1 MERTET
7 ILVSDL
13 QAGDMTALAILVDQY
28 QHLVYRL
35 AIQITK
41 NLDDANDVLQDTFL
55 KVYDSIHSFRQ
66 DSAFE
71 TWLYRIVVNLSIDA
85 VNRRSRRRESLFST
99 VGETAIQQEID
110 PRQDPTREAE
120 KKELQEWVTQAVN
133 SLSLNHRT
141 VVILHELQGLS
152 HPQIADILGCSEGTV
167 RSRLHYA
174 RKKLRILLRPYTGVA
189 CHPGTA
195 KGRIRHESKLQTG
208 TTTSL

>member
-7 ILVSDL
+7 ILVADL
-13 QAGDMTALAILVDQY
+13 RAGDMTALAILVGQY

-55 KVYDSIHSFRQ
+55 KVYDSIHSFRH

-85 VNRRSRRRESLFST
+85 VNRRNRRRESLFST
-99 VGETAIQQEID
+99 VGETTIQQEID

-120 KKELQEWVTQAVN
+120 RKELREWVTQAVN

-174 RKKLRILLRPYTGVA
+174 RKKLRILLRPYTGIA
-189 CHPGTA
+189 PHPGTDKSLL
-195 KGRIRHESKLQTG
+195 KGE
-208 TTTSL
+208 

>member
-7 ILVSDL
+7 LLVADL
-13 QAGDMTALAILVDQY
+13 RAGDMTALAILVDQY

-55 KVYDSIHSFRQ
+55 KVYDSIHSFRH

-85 VNRRSRRRESLFST
+85 VNRRKRRRESLFST
-99 VGETAIQQEID
+99 VGETTIQQEID
-110 PRQDPTREAE
+110 PRQDPTREVE
-120 KKELQEWVTQAVN
+120 EKELREWVTQAVN

-141 VVILHELQGLS
+141 VVVLHELQGLS

-189 CHPGTA
+189 RHPGSDKSLL
-195 KGRIRHESKLQTG
+195 KGEYKT
-208 TTTSL
+208 

>member
-7 ILVSDL
+7 ILVADL
-13 QAGDMTALAILVDQY
+13 RAGDMTALAILVGQY

-55 KVYDSIHSFRQ
+55 KVYDSIHSFRH

-85 VNRRSRRRESLFST
+85 VNRRNRRRESLFST
-99 VGETAIQQEID
+99 VGETTIQQEID

-120 KKELQEWVTQAVN
+120 RKELRERVTQAVN

-189 CHPGTA
+189 RHPGTDKSLL
-195 KGRIRHESKLQTG
+195 KGE
-208 TTTSL
+208 

>member
-189 CHPGTA
+189 CHAGTA
-195 KGRIRHESKLQTG
+195 K
-208 TTTSL
+208 SLLKGE

>member
-7 ILVSDL
+7 ILVADL
-13 QAGDMTALAILVDQY
+13 RAGDMTALAILVGQY
-28 QHLVYRL
+28 QHLAYRL

-55 KVYDSIHSFRQ
+55 KVYDSIHSFRH

-85 VNRRSRRRESLFST
+85 VNRRNRRRESLFST
-99 VGETAIQQEID
+99 VGETTIQQEID

-120 KKELQEWVTQAVN
+120 RKELREWVTQAVN

-189 CHPGTA
+189 CHPGTDKSLL
-195 KGRIRHESKLQTG
+195 KGE
-208 TTTSL
+208 

>member
-35 AIQITK
+35 AMQITK

-189 CHPGTA
+189 CSSRNG
-195 KGRIRHESKLQTG
+195 
-208 TTTSL
+208 

>member
-1 MERTET
+1 LERTET

-189 CHPGTA
+189 CHAGTA
-195 KGRIRHESKLQTG
+195 K
-208 TTTSL
+208 SLLKGE